1 MRSIIMAILLV
12 TLLGATNATAD
23 TIKRIKDN
31 GEIRIGYRQS
41 MEPFSFE
48 GQDGQAVGYSI
59 DLCKRVATAVQTDL
73 GLKDLK
79 TTFVPVTLSDRF
91 DAVASGKIDILC
103 AASTIT
109 LGRME
114 KVDFSVMTFV
124 TGGGIMSRESSAIRN
139 ASELA
144 GKKIAVAAG
153 TTAETAF
160 ATFLKDN
167 FIEADLVKADSLE
180 AAKQKLEAGEVD
192 AVAGDQIALIGQMVA
207 SGDPRAF
214 VLAEDLYSYEPYGL
228 AMARGDAEFALIVN
242 RALVRTYRTGQ
253 FKGIYDQWFGRIGL
267 RPTPVLQA
275 MFAIFS
281 FPE

>member
-228 AMARGDAEFALIVN
+228 AIARGDAEFALIVN

>member
-1 MRSIIMAILLV
+1 MRSIIMALL
-12 TLLGATNATAD
+12 LLGLVGTANAASD
-23 TIKRIKDN
+23 TLKRIKDK
-31 GEIRIGYRQS
+31 GEIRIGYRQA

-48 GQDGQAVGYSI
+48 SQEGQAVGYSI

-73 GLKDLK
+73 GLKELK
-79 TTFVPVTLSDRF
+79 TTYVPVTISDRF
-91 DAVASGKIDILC
+91 DAIASGKIDILC

-114 KVDFSVMTFV
+114 QVDFSVMTFV
-124 TGGGIMSRESSAIRN
+124 TGGGIMSRTSGPIGN

-144 GKKIAVAAG
+144 GKTVAVVAG
-153 TTAETAF
+153 STSETAF

-167 FIEADLVKADSLE
+167 FIEAKVVKADSLE

-207 SGDPRAF
+207 SGDPRAYT
-214 VLAEDLYSYEPYGL
+214 LAEDLYSYEPYGL
-228 AMARGDAEFALIVN
+228 AMARGDAEFALVVN
-242 RALVRTYRTGQ
+242 RALERTYRTGQ